1 MNTISTDDLVFYIT
15 VEQIQNEAL
24 KLLGRKIT
32 SSEIYAVSK
41 GIEAGLNFDIDTVYE
56 TCFQELENFH

>member
-1 MNTISTDDLVFYIT
+1 MINSDDLVFYIT
-15 VEQIQNEAL
+15 IEQIQNEAL

-32 SSEIYAVSK
+32 SSEIYTISK

>member
-1 MNTISTDDLVFYIT
+1 MNTINTDDLVFYIT
-15 VEQIQNEAL
+15 VEKIQNEAL

-41 GIEAGLNFDIDTVYE
+41 GIETALNFDIDTVYK